1 MNSLLGRL
9 IDQSHIVRMLC
20 IRGLGNVS
28 ELGSDQVRHHHSR
41 RHVDQCTQRG
51 RGGGGGS
58 VCWGSPGVQWAVY
71 VGSLLECNGHVTAEF
86 SKPLPTEH
94 L

>member
-28 ELGSDQVRHHHSR
+28 ELGSDQVGVAACQRDHSLHTKACARQVLACACMLQCYSKVNTEEALGCVQTAIQLSRPHH
-41 RHVDQCTQRG
+41 
-51 RGGGGGS
+51 
-58 VCWGSPGVQWAVY
+58 
-71 VGSLLECNGHVTAEF
+71 
-86 SKPLPTEH
+86 
-94 L
+94 